1 MTIAKEV
8 PRLVSFTSDIRQEL
22 ARVPVERHCDA
33 IAELCGA
40 AMAAGAVSFRGP
52 GRYGLSIQTESREI
66 LERLMALMQKHL
78 RAQGSVRV
86 LHTDRLGG
94 QTFYALSPEP
104 ASAPAMLDAL
114 HLLDPSQPFGIR
126 TSPAPEMVEK
136 DCCRRA
142 FLRGAF
148 LLCGSASSPDRG
160 YHLDFAPATEA
171 LAEAVRGLLMGYY
184 IPARL
189 SRRKAQPIAYVK
201 DGEAV
206 SDALAL
212 LGAGVAVMA
221 LENVR
226 ILRGV
231 RNDVNRQANCDSNNI
246 DKVVAASEK
255 QISLIRA
262 IERRLGF
269 SGMPKSLREIAEL
282 RMQYPDASLTEL
294 GNMMTPPLGKSGVN
308 ARMRRIE
315 ALAEELVNE

>member
-1 MTIAKEV
+1 M
-8 PRLVSFTSDIRQEL
+8 SFTSDVRLEL
-22 ARVPVERHCDA
+22 AKIPVERACDA
-33 IAELCGA
+33 TAELCGA
-40 AMAAGAVSFRGP
+40 VMACGGVSFRGM
-52 GRYGLSIQTESREI
+52 GKYGVSIQTESREI
-66 LERLMALMQKHL
+66 LERFVALMSKHL
-78 RAQGSVRV
+78 KVPCAVRV

-94 QTFYALSPEP
+94 QTFYELSPDP
-104 ASAPAMLDAL
+104 DSIPDMLDAL
-114 HLLDPSQPFGIR
+114 LLLDPSQPFGLR
-126 TSPAPEMVEK
+126 TAPARARTGK

-148 LLCGSASSPDRG
+148 LVCGSAQRPENS
-160 YHLDFAPATEA
+160 YHLDFAPSTET
-171 LAEAVRGLLMGYY
+171 LAEAICGMLSEYG

-226 ILRGV
+226 ILKGV
-231 RNDVNRQANCDSNNI
+231 RNDVNRQVNCDNNNM

-255 QISLIRA
+255 QLSLIRA
-262 IERRLGF
+262 IEKRLGLD
-269 SGMPKSLREIAEL
+269 GMPRPLREIAEL
-282 RMQYPDASLTEL
+282 RIQYPDASLSEL
-294 GNMMTPPLGKSGVN
+294 GDMMTPPLGKSGVN